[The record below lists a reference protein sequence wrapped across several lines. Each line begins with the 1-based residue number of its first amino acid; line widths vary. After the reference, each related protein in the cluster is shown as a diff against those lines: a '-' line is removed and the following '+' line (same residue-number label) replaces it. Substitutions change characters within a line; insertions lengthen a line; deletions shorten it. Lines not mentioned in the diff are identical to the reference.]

1 VVDVVVASNRG
12 PLSFR
17 SDDAGLPVLAGSG
30 GGLAGTL
37 HPLLRGTGALWI
49 ASSMSDADL
58 LAADQGLMTEAGLQ
72 IGLVSPDPA
81 TYRMAYD
88 VIANGTLWFCHHHL
102 FDLARRPRFDR
113 HWQEAWLA
121 YRSFNR
127 LFADEIAERA
137 PQGAA
142 VLVQDYH
149 LALTGAML
157 AADRP
162 DLRTVHFSHTPF
174 ADPSILRALPNA
186 AAGELLSGMAGFGA
200 CGFHTVRWEAAFR
213 ACFADPALAAATGT
227 GPPRTFAAP
236 LGPDPAA
243 IEAEAA
249 TDACVAAGTALDH
262 LVGDRRLIVR
272 VDRIELSKNILR
284 GCWAFEEFIETRPE
298 WRDRV
303 VLLALAYPSR
313 ERLADYLAYR
323 SEVEHTV
330 ARINATWGTDS
341 WTPILL
347 DVADAR
353 ERSVAAL
360 QRYDVLLINPVRDG
374 LNLVAKEG
382 PLVNRNDGVLVLSR
396 EAGCWDELHPSAI
409 GINPFDVT
417 GTATAFELALTMAPG
432 QRARRARDLRDLV
445 LARTAADWLRDLL
458 AVSDV
463 VPSRRP

>member
-1 VVDVVVASNRG
+1 
-12 PLSFR
+12 
-17 SDDAGLPVLAGSG
+17 VLAGSG

-49 ASSMSDADL
+49 ASSMSDADR
-58 LAADQGLMTEAGLQ
+58 LAADEGLMAEDGLR
-72 IGLVSPDPA
+72 IALVSPDPD

-88 VIANGTLWFCHHHL
+88 VIANGTLWFCYHHL
-102 FDLARRPRFDR
+102 FDLPRRPRFDR

-121 YRSFNR
+121 YRAFNR
-127 LFADEIAERA
+127 LFADAIARQA
-137 PQGAA
+137 PDGAT

-174 ADPSILRALPNA
+174 GDPSFLRTLPGA
-186 AAGELLSGMAGFGA
+186 AAGELLSGMAGFGI
-200 CGFHTVRWEAAFR
+200 CGFHTERWEAAFR
-213 ACFADPALAAATGT
+213 ACYADPALAATTGT
-227 GPPRTFAAP
+227 GPPRTFRAP
-236 LGPDPAA
+236 LGPDPASIA
-243 IEAEAA
+243 AEAS
-249 TDACVAAGTALDH
+249 TEACAAAGVQLDRRI
-262 LVGDRRLIVR
+262 GDRKLIVR
-272 VDRIELSKNILR
+272 VDRVELSKNILR

-313 ERLADYLAYR
+313 ERLPEYLAYR

-330 ARINATWGTDS
+330 ARINATWGTDD
-341 WTPILL
+341 WTPIVL

-360 QRYDVLLINPVRDG
+360 QRYDVLLVNPVRDG

-382 PLVNRNDGVLVLSR
+382 PLVNTNDGVLVLSR
-396 EAGCWDELHPSAI
+396 EAGAWDELHSSAI
-409 GINPFDVT
+409 GVNPFDVT
-417 GTATAFELALTMAPG
+417 GTAAAFEVALTMEPD

-445 LARTAADWLRDLL
+445 LARTAADWLTDLM
-458 AVSDV
+458 AASEA
-463 VPSRRP
+463 VPSPGA